1 MISLVF
7 ANLVKAFFFLAALIA
22 APFPILMAVNTE
34 RGKRDGMA
42 LAVELAAADEGQ
54 DADAARLLGGGYN
67 DNGRA

>member
-7 ANLVKAFFFLAALIA
+7 ANLVKAFLFLAVLFA

-42 LAVELAAADEGQ
+42 LAVELAKADEGQ
-54 DADAARLLGGGYN
+54 DADVARLLE
-67 DNGRA
+67 GRYDD